1 MSVNT
6 NGSALRY
13 EAALKDKDII
23 TQIIKRTEILI
34 LHTIQILFGMMRR
47 RILNQ
52 FIIGQHF
59 QHIQVKV

>member
-23 TQIIKRTEILI
+23 TQIIQENRDIDLAYNALATE
-34 LHTIQILFGMMRR
+34 
-47 RILNQ
+47 
-52 FIIGQHF
+52 FIMQKPKNKKNKKG
-59 QHIQVKV
+59 KK

>member
-23 TQIIKRTEILI
+23 TQIIQENRDIDLAYNSNPVWNDEKKNENSDSR
-34 LHTIQILFGMMRR
+34 
-47 RILNQ
+47 
-52 FIIGQHF
+52 
-59 QHIQVKV
+59 

>member
-23 TQIIKRTEILI
+23 TQIIQENRDIDLAYNSNPVWNDEKKNFKSVYNWSTLP
-34 LHTIQILFGMMRR
+34 
-47 RILNQ
+47 
-52 FIIGQHF
+52 
-59 QHIQVKV
+59 